1 MESDV
6 FGILS
11 FGNILDKID
20 FDESFVIFLG
30 YERVIVLMIK
40 FVSRRCLLFRNLL
53 EFVLLFL

>member
-1 MESDV
+1 MESVV

-11 FGNILDKID
+11 FGNTLDKID
-20 FDESFVIFLG
+20 FDESFVSVLG